1 MKQPKP
7 VKAWMATL
15 SGRLVDVVWFGKGAK
30 AEANRCVSYWGQPN
44 PHDRYG
50 VVEVL
55 ITPIVKKPRKAKGK
69 KR

>member
-30 AEANRCVSYWGQPN
+30 AEASRCVSHWGQPTPN
-44 PHDRYG
+44 DRHDVSQSR
-50 VVEVL
+50 
-55 ITPIVKKPRKAKGK
+55 
-69 KR
+69 